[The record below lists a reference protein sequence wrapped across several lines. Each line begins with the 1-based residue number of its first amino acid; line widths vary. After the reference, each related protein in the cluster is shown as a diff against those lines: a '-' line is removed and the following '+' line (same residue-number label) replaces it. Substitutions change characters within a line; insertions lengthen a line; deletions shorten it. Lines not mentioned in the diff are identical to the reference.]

1 MARQAVAPEA
11 SQNQMDALFT
21 ALVKELHFR
30 DPDTTVT
37 PMFRAG
43 SSEID
48 ANVARAP
55 RWKIKVTRFP
65 YGVEIADDG
74 NTPVGSS
81 PLKVEFPL
89 DYPRAFVRGMDRSR
103 SGYDKMLTVIASA
116 LVSMTLEAV
125 KS

>member
-1 MARQAVAPEA
+1 VATKQSAPEA

-37 PMFRAG
+37 PMFQVG
-43 SSEID
+43 SSEIT

-55 RWKIKVTRFP
+55 RWKIAITRFP
-65 YGVEIADDG
+65 HGVEIVDDG
-74 NTPVGSS
+74 NTPVGNS

-116 LVSMTLEAV
+116 LVSMTLETV